1 MEVANCIATAA
12 VFIVADLRKSTN
24 WYIEQLGF
32 VAAEL
37 NWDEN
42 PTFSIVRCE
51 GAAIMLKQGGKKSLD
66 NRQLA
71 NRHYTPGDV
80 VSDVYFWVQDLKKI
94 ELSLK
99 VGNTPIFAGP
109 IKRSYGCTEIMV
121 VDPDDYLICFGRCP

>member
-1 MEVANCIATAA
+1 MAVANCIATAA
-12 VFIVADLRKSTN
+12 VFIVADLKKSTQ
-24 WYIEQLGF
+24 WYIEQLSF

-42 PTFSIVRCE
+42 PTFSIVRWE
-51 GAAIMLKQGGKKSLD
+51 GAAIMLKQGGKKS
-66 NRQLA
+66 LA

-80 VSDVYFWVQDLKKI
+80 VSDVYFWVRDLKKT

-109 IKRSYGCTEIMV
+109 IKRAYGCTEIMV
-121 VDPDDYLICFGRCP
+121 VDPDDYLICFGHCP